1 MSSFQP
7 LHRDKEYKFKSGHWT
22 WGPGESKL
30 KFHPH
35 EDDKR
40 VSIQNQAAGAAATY
54 KQFINVA
61 EEQIFREIFAR
72 PKGSFDSDVITL
84 QDVKNL
90 ALFTRI
96 PKSTRNFLRTVHTD
110 MFDEFLHSTIFYM
123 DFFLLVLELLLIRR
137 DETADGRIRDTFSIR
152 VEQFLSKQLTDRRAL
167 MARDYSKV
175 RSLKRARS
183 AMTLTRKTRFRR
195 FWIDRHSRT
204 LAL

>member
-40 VSIQNQAAGAAATY
+40 VSIQNQAAGPAASY

-72 PKGSFDSDVITL
+72 PKGSFDSAVITL
-84 QDVKNL
+84 QDIKNL
-90 ALFTRI
+90 ALFTRT
-96 PKSTRNFLRTVHTD
+96 PKSTQKFLRTVHSD

-137 DETADGRIRDTFSIR
+137 DETADGRVRDTFSIR
-152 VEQFLSKQLTDRRAL
+152 VEQFLSKQLTDRRVL

-175 RSLKRARS
+175 RQLNSVA
-183 AMTLTRKTRFRR
+183 
-195 FWIDRHSRT
+195 
-204 LAL
+204 ALQQ